1 MSGASPARLRI
12 WIERVCG
19 SCQRP
24 TQAGAAVWGSLG
36 WEKSLKRFYEWASY
50 ALGSWWGFLFFL
62 NSPFNKLFFYSY
74 SISKQKLSRFSK
86 IKTKVSG
93 RCECTWIQ
101 DTLNSWVMLSLPWGL
116 WASGWNLTQSSVLGR
131 GRLVNYPG
139 VSHIPGLINQKW
151 K

>member
-1 MSGASPARLRI
+1 MN
-12 WIERVCG
+12 W
-19 SCQRP
+19 
-24 TQAGAAVWGSLG
+24 
-36 WEKSLKRFYEWASY
+36 KSLWELSEAHTGRSCCLGFPRVGKEPKEVLWVSILCSRF
-50 ALGSWWGFLFFL
+50 LVRHFIFL

-86 IKTKVSG
+86 IKTQVSG

-151 K
+151 KQPTF